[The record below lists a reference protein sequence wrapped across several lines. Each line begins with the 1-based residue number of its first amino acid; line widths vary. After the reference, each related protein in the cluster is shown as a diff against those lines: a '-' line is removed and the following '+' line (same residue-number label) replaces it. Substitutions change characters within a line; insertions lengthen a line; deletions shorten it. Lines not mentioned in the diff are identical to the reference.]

1 MQALPQQEDLAHLG
15 ISCCIDN
22 LSDII
27 LESPRLLDYKKS
39 PTPEKNETTTK
50 KKNNNVMRS
59 PPKSEAPNGQQRR
72 RLSSRMSNS
81 LRRSSKD
88 LMSSFTKSLTSH
100 TDKTSPFPSSV
111 EVEPVPQVSAAEA
124 AKLVAAEYFAGQDY
138 EIRGEADDDNNVGNK
153 EFDELSPSMPS
164 LLDDKDDDDC
174 NYSPRSID
182 DDQTRRTSTTLNNGS
197 ESDRLSPPPSEEDLL
212 SLEVGQ
218 SAHEYLEECFYTEV
232 NVLDRQKFNAIPET
246 VKSDFTIRVSIW

>member
-1 MQALPQQEDLAHLG
+1 
-15 ISCCIDN
+15 
-22 LSDII
+22 
-27 LESPRLLDYKKS
+27 
-39 PTPEKNETTTK
+39 
-50 KKNNNVMRS
+50 MRS
-59 PPKSEAPNGQQRR
+59 PPKSEQRNGQQRR

-88 LMSSFTKSLTSH
+88 LMSSFTKSLTSL
-100 TDKTSPFPSSV
+100 TDKTSPFPSSAAV
-111 EVEPVPQVSAAEA
+111 EAVPQVSAAEA

-138 EIRGEADDDNNVGNK
+138 EIRGEADNGNIGGNK

-174 NYSPRSID
+174 NYSCSIE
-182 DDQTRRTSTTLNNGS
+182 DDQTRGTSITLNNGS
-197 ESDRLSPPPSEEDLL
+197 ESNRLSPPPSEEDLL

-232 NVLDRQKFNAIPET
+232 SVLDRQKFNAIPET
-246 VKSDFTIRVSIW
+246 VKSDFTIRVSI